1 LGYLVKAQT
10 NVENS
15 MADEEDINEAED
27 TENEEGSDVEGLD
40 IPRKKGKK
48 KLLFIL
54 LPILILIGAAVGLY
68 FSGMLDSLIG
78 KENVEESE
86 VDIFA
91 DAGFKKTIFYELP
104 EIVVNLNAPPS
115 QPQHKLTVQISMEIE
130 KQIDVALIESIM
142 PKIIDNFQVYL
153 RELRMEDLQGAAGL
167 YKLRE
172 ELLFRINDEASPA
185 SITNIMFTKML
196 VEPMALV
203 E

>member
-1 LGYLVKAQT
+1 
-10 NVENS
+10 
-15 MADEEDINEAED
+15 MADEDDINEAE
-27 TENEEGSDVEGLD
+27 ENEEGATEGEENSEDSAPPLK
-40 IPRKKGKK
+40 RKKSKK

-54 LPILILIGAAVGLY
+54 LPILLLFGAAVGLY

-104 EIVVNLNAPPS
+104 EVVVNLNTPAN
-115 QPQHKLTVQISMEIE
+115 QPQNKLTVQISLEIE

-153 RELRMEDLQGAAGL
+153 RELRIDDLQGATGL

-172 ELLFRINDEASPA
+172 ELLFRINDAASPA

-196 VEPMALV
+196 VEPLTLD